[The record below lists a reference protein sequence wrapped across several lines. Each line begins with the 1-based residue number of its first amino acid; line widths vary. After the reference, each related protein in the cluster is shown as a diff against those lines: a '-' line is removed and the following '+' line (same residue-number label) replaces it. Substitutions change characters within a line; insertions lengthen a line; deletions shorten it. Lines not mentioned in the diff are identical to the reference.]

1 MNRTIQNYQK
11 AYRKKVEGLK
21 QELGTVRAD
30 NTHLRAQVR
39 RLRRKRLLQAPS
51 LVVGAVLG
59 VLGTRLVR
67 LWQQRQEQQQQ
78 HQEDS
83 KQEHQQQQADA
94 PAGANGVAAS

>member
-39 RLRRKRLLQAPS
+39 RLRRKRLVQAPS

-67 LWQQRQEQQQQ
+67 LWQQRQEHQQQQ
-78 HQEDS
+78 QDDA
-83 KQEHQQQQADA
+83 KQEQQQADA
-94 PAGANGVAAS
+94 PAAANGVPAS